1 MAEDKKKKK
10 PSSAPDKKQG
20 AKKGSPAKKT
30 TASTTT
36 STTSPAKAPPPRPSG
51 KKPSDTR
58 SGKPSGG
65 WPSPAPSP
73 RDDAKRAARAQGRR
87 EFSQQFLPYILG
99 GISLLLVVCLL
110 IYAFGGDSDELGF
123 FGNYL
128 CYALFGLLGWAG
140 YLIPAVLIVLTIFW
154 RRYHE
159 TGKVLSKVILSAVLI
174 LLLSAVSHVFVCSSN
189 AGMQAVYSPVTLF
202 KTGAKFESGGV
213 LGGWIGFVLYWMLK
227 LPVTI
232 VLAVVTVPMIL
243 MCLFGVTPAQVFGR
257 LWEIFKE
264 RRARRAEQRAAA
276 AEYEEEEEDDEEDEE
291 DEEDSR
297 SRRPSYDDRDR
308 DRGSRTRDRYDPDE
322 DSHTRNR
329 RDPDRDSRSRSRRTY
344 DETDPYDSYTTK
356 ETTPPPDDEPDFDP
370 EPSSRRTT
378 RSEKRPGR
386 TERDDRHP
394 DDRHP
399 DDRHKD
405 DRHKDDRQRDDQRQ
419 DDPRSDERTDRPERS
434 DKSGRREAPASR
446 DGDPHRRVIHLDPD
460 TGEVLDDDFEPT
472 PAPAEAPAERKGR
485 SERNRGDNRPARSEA
500 PAPFEEEDTP
510 LPLYDPEPKA
520 PRDPEPPDTR
530 KAEEDLP
537 WEEVTAAET
546 APGPIPTRREEPT
559 PAPAP
564 STPPTPPRHREPAPD
579 DFDALFEDDDPPFEE
594 DDEPI
599 EVGFDD
605 TPERIS
611 GRRVSY
617 EVVDDKG
624 ETTGVGKNGEPVT
637 VRILKTE
644 AGAVDESGLSEEEIV
659 LPTAKGDE
667 ELIEPAQ
674 EYQFPSPDM
683 LTKGPA
689 QYATNEEEIAENTEI
704 LRDVLE
710 SFRIGVREISCSCGP
725 TITRFEVKP
734 DTGVRVRSISNLVDD
749 IAMGL
754 AKAGVRIE
762 APIPGKSAVGIEV
775 PNAEP
780 STVYL
785 RNILETPE
793 FRNHK
798 SRIAACLGAD
808 VSGRPV
814 ILDINKMPHL
824 LIAGATG
831 TGKSVCIN
839 SLIMSI
845 LYKAKPDE
853 VKLIL
858 IDPKKVEFAMY
869 RDLPHLYA
877 PVVSDPKK
885 AAGALNS
892 AVNEMERRFELI
904 EEVGVRNLAGY
915 NEITA
920 GDPERPPLPQ
930 MVIIIDELAD
940 LMMTAP
946 AEVETAI
953 CRLAQK
959 ARAAGIHLVIGTQRP
974 SVDVI
979 TGLIKANV
987 PSRIAFTVKSGVDS
1001 RTILDTVGADK
1012 LIGRGDMLYAPI
1024 GSSKPMRVQG
1034 AFVSESEVER
1044 VVTFIKENNEPP
1056 VYNED
1061 FTRSIDLEAAKCGGG
1076 KKKGEQMAIDDFD
1089 GIGGGGRNDGEDPK
1103 FWEALEIVVTKDK
1116 IGTSALQRG
1125 CNLGYGRAAKI
1136 IDRMEELGFIGPDPG
1151 TKQGRKV
1158 YITKQEFIEYKMNG
1172 LPDHRPSD
1180 GGEDDE

>member
-1 MAEDKKKKK
+1 MHANGEQIFPFCPLSSNIKGDFVALQIIPKEVFMADQKQKKK
-10 PSSAPDKKQG
+10 PASSANSKNRVTVTNREDTDKPRASKSG
-20 AKKGSPAKKT
+20 GSAKSSTGKNPKNGKSTSSAKKT
-30 TASTTT
+30 AE
-36 STTSPAKAPPPRPSG
+36 AAAPNER
-51 KKPSDTR
+51 KLNFMR
-58 SGKPSGG
+58 N
-65 WPSPAPSP
+65 
-73 RDDAKRAARAQGRR
+73 
-87 EFSQQFLPYILG
+87 FMPYILG
-99 GISLLLVVCLL
+99 AISLFLAVCFIVDL
-110 IYAFGGDSDELGF
+110 FFRDVSGPGEHGMGVLG
-123 FGNYL
+123 YYI
-128 CYALFGLLGWAG
+128 CRALFGCLSWVAF
-140 YLIPAVLIVLTIFW
+140 LIPATLATLTIFW
-154 RRYHE
+154 QRYFQ
-159 TGKVLSKVILSAVLI
+159 TGRVIGKIVLAITLLLILSSVT
-174 LLLSAVSHVFVCSSN
+174 HVFFMTGSDAELRDIIN
-189 AGMQAVYSPVTLF
+189 PADLF
-202 KTGAKFESGGV
+202 KEGASFRGGGV
-213 LGGWIGFVLYWMLK
+213 LGGLLGFVLYWALR
-227 LPVTI
+227 LPGTL
-232 VLAVVTVPMIL
+232 VLALITLPLVIMGLI
-243 MCLFGVTPAQVFGR
+243 GVTPRQVFGK
-257 LWEIFKE
+257 LWGMIRGTEEE
-264 RRARRAEQRAAA
+264 RRKRRVEREERNQERRAEAEKNRETRRTEREARRAEKADEDDTEDDSAPD
-276 AEYEEEEEDDEEDEE
+276 EDEDDEDVIRINSKTGEVMDAAHGKRSTKQKKRQKNVAEDSADEEFSTLPLNDTRAADPVEEPAEEDARPDPNEIPTASQPRRHASTTDPRHASAHPQQHTDKSELPWEESDEEAPVSIARRHEATAQDTGDTYEDEE
-291 DEEDSR
+291 DA
-297 SRRPSYDDRDR
+297 
-308 DRGSRTRDRYDPDE
+308 DPQ
-322 DSHTRNR
+322 
-329 RDPDRDSRSRSRRTY
+329 
-344 DETDPYDSYTTK
+344 
-356 ETTPPPDDEPDFDP
+356 
-370 EPSSRRTT
+370 
-378 RSEKRPGR
+378 
-386 TERDDRHP
+386 ERM
-394 DDRHP
+394 
-399 DDRHKD
+399 
-405 DRHKDDRQRDDQRQ
+405 
-419 DDPRSDERTDRPERS
+419 
-434 DKSGRREAPASR
+434 
-446 DGDPHRRVIHLDPD
+446 
-460 TGEVLDDDFEPT
+460 
-472 PAPAEAPAERKGR
+472 
-485 SERNRGDNRPARSEA
+485 
-500 PAPFEEEDTP
+500 
-510 LPLYDPEPKA
+510 
-520 PRDPEPPDTR
+520 
-530 KAEEDLP
+530 
-537 WEEVTAAET
+537 
-546 APGPIPTRREEPT
+546 
-559 PAPAP
+559 
-564 STPPTPPRHREPAPD
+564 
-579 DFDALFEDDDPPFEE
+579 
-594 DDEPI
+594 

-605 TPERIS
+605 DPDAYEDNGMAVENEFIPTRIS
-611 GRRVSY
+611 GRHTSY
-617 EVVDDKG
+617 EVVTDS
-624 ETTGVGKNGEPVT
+624 ETAPADSRRTGEPVS
-637 VRILKTE
+637 VRILKSDPS
-644 AGAVDESGLSEEEIV
+644 AVAERGLSDEEIV
-659 LPTAKGDE
+659 LPSGSDSEAE
-667 ELIEPAQ
+667 EIVETR
-674 EYQFPSPDM
+674 EYQFPSVDM
-683 LTKGPA
+683 LTRGPS
-689 QYATNEEEIAENTEI
+689 QYATNDEEIAENTQI

-710 SFRIGVREISCSCGP
+710 SFRIGVREIECSCGP
-725 TITRFEVKP
+725 TITRFEVRP
-734 DTGVRVRSISNLVDD
+734 DTGVRVRSIANLVDD

-754 AKAGVRIE
+754 AKAGGRIE

-839 SLIMSI
+839 SLVMSI

-1034 AFVSESEVER
+1034 AFVSESEVEK
-1044 VVTFIKENNEPP
+1044 VVSFIKDHNDPP
-1056 VYNED
+1056 EYNED
-1061 FTRSIDLEAAKCGGG
+1061 FTRSIDVEAAKCGS
-1076 KKKGEQMAIDDFD
+1076 KKKGEQMSLDDF
-1089 GIGGGGRNDGEDPK
+1089 GSIGGARNDGEDPK
-1103 FWEALEIVVTKDK
+1103 FWEALEIAVTKDK
-1116 IGTSALQRG
+1116 IGTSALQRA

-1136 IDRMEELGFIGPDPG
+1136 IDRMEELGFVGRDDG

-1158 YITKQEFIEYKMNG
+1158 LITKQDFIQYKLNG
-1172 LPDHRPSD
+1172 LPTFENTNED
-1180 GGEDDE
+1180 EDDASDV

>member
-1 MAEDKKKKK
+1 MAEDKKKK
-10 PSSAPDKKQG
+10 PSSAPDKKKG
-20 AKKGSPAKKT
+20 AGKSGSPGGPAKKT
-30 TASTTT
+30 TAKTTV
-36 STTSPAKAPPPRPSG
+36 STTSPAKAPPPRQTG
-51 KKPSDTR
+51 KRPTDTR
-58 SGKPSGG
+58 SAGAAGG
-65 WPSPAPSP
+65 RSAGAPSP
-73 RDDAKRAARAQGRR
+73 RNEAKRAARAASRR
-87 EFSQQFLPYILG
+87 EFSKHFLPYILG
-99 GISLLLVVCLL
+99 GISLFLLVCLL
-110 IYAFGGDSDELGF
+110 IYAFGGGSDEIGF
-123 FGNYL
+123 VGNYL
-128 CYALFGLLGWAG
+128 CYALFGFLGWAG
-140 YLIPAVLIVLTIFW
+140 YLVPAVLIVLTVFW

-159 TGKVLSKVILSAVLI
+159 SGKVFSKVILSTILI
-174 LLLSAVSHVFVCSSN
+174 LLLSAISHVFVCNSN
-189 AGMQAVYSPVTLF
+189 AGMRAVYSAVTLF
-202 KTGAKFESGGV
+202 EKGAEFESGGV
-213 LGGWIGFVLYWMLK
+213 LGGWIGVLLYWALR
-227 LPVTI
+227 LPGTI
-232 VLAVVTVPMIL
+232 VLAVVTIPIIL
-243 MCLFGVTPAQVFGR
+243 MCLFNVTPVQVFGR
-257 LWEIFKE
+257 LWEILKE
-264 RRARRAEQRAAA
+264 RRARRAERRAAA
-276 AEYEEEEEDDEEDEE
+276 EAEYDEAEDDEP
-291 DEEDSR
+291 DSYGRERSRHDTDADTRGRTRRNDDHTSGR
-297 SRRPSYDDRDR
+297 SRRSYDE
-308 DRGSRTRDRYDPDE
+308 S
-322 DSHTRNR
+322 
-329 RDPDRDSRSRSRRTY
+329 
-344 DETDPYDSYTTK
+344 DPYDSRRD
-356 ETTPPPDDEPDFDP
+356 EENALPDDDYESDP
-370 EPSSRRTT
+370 LPRRTSRAERRGEKRADDRRMDDR
-378 RSEKRPGR
+378 RSE
-386 TERDDRHP
+386 D
-394 DDRHP
+394 
-399 DDRHKD
+399 
-405 DRHKDDRQRDDQRQ
+405 
-419 DDPRSDERTDRPERS
+419 
-434 DKSGRREAPASR
+434 RREAPAQR
-446 DGDPHRRVIHLDPD
+446 EADPARRVIHLDPE
-460 TGEVLDDDFEPT
+460 TGEVLGDDFDSSRTEAPTERRGRSDSRPT
-472 PAPAEAPAERKGR
+472 PAEA
-485 SERNRGDNRPARSEA
+485 SAR
-500 PAPFEEEDTP
+500 FEEGDAP
-510 LPLYDPEPKA
+510 LPLYDPP
-520 PRDPEPPDTR
+520 PRAARESESHESD
-530 KAEEDLP
+530 EDLP
-537 WEEVTAAET
+537 WAEVTAAEA
-546 APGPIPTRREEPT
+546 APRPMSVRRSEPVPVPNET

-564 STPPTPPRHREPAPD
+564 AQEPSPD
-579 DFDALFEDDDPPFEE
+579 DFDALFEDDKSSFDD

-605 TPERIS
+605 TPDRIS
-611 GRRVSY
+611 GRRINY
-617 EVVDDKG
+617 EVVDDNG
-624 ETTGVGKNGEPVT
+624 ETTGGAGKNGEPVT
-637 VRILKTE
+637 VRILKSET
-644 AGAVDESGLSEEEIV
+644 GAVDESGLSEEEIV
-659 LPTAKGDE
+659 LPTGRGEYDD
-667 ELIEPAQ
+667 ELIEPAR

-689 QYATNEEEIAENTEI
+689 RYETNEEEIAENTQI
-704 LRDVLE
+704 LREVLE
-710 SFRIGVREISCSCGP
+710 SFRIGVKEISCSCGP

-1034 AFVSESEVER
+1034 AFVSETEVER

-1056 VYNED
+1056 EYNED
-1061 FTRSIDLEAAKCGGG
+1061 FTRSIDLEAAKCGAG

-1089 GIGGGGRNDGEDPK
+1089 GIGGGGRTDGEDPK

-1158 YITKQEFIEYKMNG
+1158 YITKQEYLQYKMNG
-1172 LPDHRPSD
+1172 LPDSRSSGDD
-1180 GGEDDE
+1180 GDEDF